1 MSPQQ
6 ESQKDRRRAAAEAR
20 AAQQA
25 AEARRDRLIKIIG
38 GLAVV
43 LVVGGI
49 VGGAWWASRNA
60 SNNATPAP
68 TLPAPNPDAAVPKGV
83 EKTGENAWG
92 VPLGTPKAG
101 APLLQ
106 VWEDFQCPACK
117 LVEDANGDGI
127 EELGLSGAAQLI
139 YRPTGFMDAGLEE
152 DNVANGN
159 PNSSHRAIAAWG
171 CAIDAG
177 KTAEYHNTIF
187 ANQPTKE
194 GTGFSTQQL
203 LDFGTTAGITGDAY
217 TTFSQCVNDQTY
229 LEWAVNSTQEMTTAG
244 VTATPTGFL
253 AGQKLDNAVLADK
266 AKLDEAVA
274 AATK

>member
-25 AEARRDRLIKIIG
+25 AEARRDRMIKIIG

-49 VGGAWWASRNA
+49 VGGAWWASRNSSSGGTA
-60 SNNATPAP
+60 SP

-83 EKTGENAWG
+83 EKTGDNAWG
-92 VPLGTPKAG
+92 VPLGTPNAG

-117 LVEDANGDGI
+117 LMEDANGSGI
-127 EELGLSGAAQLI
+127 EALGVSGAAQLI
-139 YRPTGFMDAGLEE
+139 YRPTGFLDANLEK
-152 DNVANGN
+152 DNVANGT

-177 KTAEYHNTIF
+177 KTTEYHNVVF

-194 GTGFSTQQL
+194 GTGYTQQTL
-203 LDFGTTAGITGDAY
+203 LDFGTQAGITGDAF
-217 TTFSQCVNDQTY
+217 TTFSQCVNDQKY
-229 LEWAVNSTQEMTTAG
+229 LEWSVNATQEMATAG
-244 VTATPTGFL
+244 VTSTPTAFL

>member
-25 AEARRDRLIKIIG
+25 AEARRDRMIKIIG

-49 VGGAWWASRNA
+49 VGGAWWASRSSSSGTA
-60 SNNATPAP
+60 SP

-92 VPLGTPKAG
+92 VPLGTPKTG

-117 LVEDANGDGI
+117 LVEDANGAGI
-127 EELGLSGAAQLI
+127 EELGVSGSAQLI
-139 YRPTGFMDAGLEE
+139 YRPTGFLDADLAK
-152 DNVANGN
+152 DNAANGN

-203 LDFGTTAGITGDAY
+203 LDFGTTAGISGDAF
-217 TTFSQCVNDQTY
+217 TTFSQCVNDQKY
-229 LEWAVNSTQEMTTAG
+229 LEWAVNATQEMTTAG
-244 VTATPTGFL
+244 VTGTPTGFL

>member
-1 MSPQQ
+1 MTPANKAGNK
-6 ESQKDRRRAAAEAR
+6 ESQKTTRARAAEAR
-20 AAQQA
+20 AKAEAQQR
-25 AEARRDRLIKIIG
+25 RRDTRNRIL
-38 GLAVV
+38 
-43 LVVGGI
+43 GGI
-49 VGGAWWASRNA
+49 VVVALIGLIFGGVWWSKRDAGTGSSTSPTADPNA
-60 SNNATPAP
+60 A
-68 TLPAPNPDAAVPKGV
+68 LPKGV
-83 EKTGENAWG
+83 DPVTYG
-92 VPLGTPKAG
+92 VPFGTGTDAVPQ
-101 APLLQ
+101 LQ
-106 VWEDFQCPACK
+106 LWEDFQCPACK
-117 LVEDANGDGI
+117 LVEDANGAGI

-139 YRPTGFMDAGLEE
+139 YRPTGFLDAGLEK

-171 CAIDAG
+171 CAVDAG

-203 LDFGTTAGITGDAY
+203 LDFGTTAGISGDAF
-217 TTFSQCVNDQTY
+217 TTFSQCVNDQKY
-229 LEWAVNSTQEMTTAG
+229 LEWAVNATQEMTTAG
-244 VTATPTGFL
+244 VTGTPTGFL